1 MTHQLA
7 VGGHHEILA
16 VVSHHTTQAGEFLSA
31 HRGYRITF
39 PHQTPDI
46 QHRLQ
51 TESTCNASSGGD
63 WLTAYAS
70 CVLLSLCYTS

>member
-7 VGGHHEILA
+7 VGEHHEILA

-39 PHQTPDI
+39 SHQIYSTDYRLKALAMRAQEETGSQHMRLVFCCRFAIVHDI
-46 QHRLQ
+46 
-51 TESTCNASSGGD
+51 
-63 WLTAYAS
+63 
-70 CVLLSLCYTS
+70 